1 MAVATQTKLID
12 ELKSVVDDLSSVFY
26 AQLILAVGALP
37 NGSKEE
43 LRNALI
49 EAFPALLEPYM
60 ASSADV
66 GASFYEASR
75 NATMGGA
82 YSASVA
88 NEELPRSLVSALS
101 RYAVSPLGEDDGI
114 DSVVS
119 ILAGAGQRHI
129 ANSAR
134 DSIRHN
140 VARDPQAY
148 GYARKPAPGCCEFC
162 AMLSTRVY
170 SDRQTALSVSGG
182 ARGRLR
188 GPQGVGDK
196 YHDNCRCATVPVFG
210 DATDQFS
217 DVIAVNPDAEKYLK
231 AYQTAYEMSGDAAMG
246 KRDKAILANMRQL
259 LQL

>member
-1 MAVATQTKLID
+1 MVVATQTKLID
-12 ELKSVVDDLSSVFY
+12 ELKTVVDDLSSVFY
-26 AQLILAVGALP
+26 AQLLDAISVFP
-37 NGSKEE
+37 SGSKAE

-75 NATMGGA
+75 SASIGGA
-82 YSASVA
+82 YSAETA
-88 NEELPRSLVSALS
+88 NTDLPDSLVSSLS
-101 RYAVSPLGEDDGI
+101 RYAVSPLDGGDGL

-119 ILAGAGQRHI
+119 VLAGAGQRHI

-140 VARDPQAY
+140 TALDSQAY
-148 GYARKPAPGCCEFC
+148 GYARKPADGCCEFC

-170 SDRQTALSVSGG
+170 SDKQTALIVSGG

-188 GPQGVGDK
+188 GPQKVGDK

-210 DATDQFS
+210 DGTDPFA
-217 DVIAVNPDAEKYLK
+217 DVIAVNPDAEKYLD
-231 AYQTAYEMSGDAAMG
+231 AYQTAYEMSGDAAKG
-246 KRDKAILANMRQL
+246 KRTQAILANMRQL
-259 LQL
+259 LEL

>member
-1 MAVATQTKLID
+1 MAVATQKKLID
-12 ELKSVVDDLSSVFY
+12 ELKGVVDDLSSVFY
-26 AQLILAVGALP
+26 AQLIEAVSVLP
-37 NGSKEE
+37 SGSKAE

-49 EAFPALLEPYM
+49 EAFPAILGPYM

-75 NATMGGA
+75 SASIGGA
-82 YSASVA
+82 YAAEVA
-88 NEELPRSLVSALS
+88 KPDLPESLVSSLA
-101 RYAVSPLGEDDGI
+101 RYAVTPLGEETGL

-119 ILAGAGQRHI
+119 VLAGAGQRHI
-129 ANSAR
+129 ANSAS
-134 DSIRHN
+134 DSIRYN
-140 VARDPQAY
+140 VGRDGQAY

-170 SDRQTALSVSGG
+170 SDKQTALSVSGG

-188 GPQGVGDK
+188 GPQKVGDK